1 MSSMFTPVISATMT
15 SLELVDL
22 INDYRKLQADAAGQ
36 RFPSKGFA
44 KLEHKHF
51 LDKVPEVLGE
61 RSAEFSADLPDSY
74 GRPRRGYRFPKRE
87 ACLMAMSYSYELQAV
102 VFDRMTEL
110 EEKQRVPLAS
120 IDTEEGKLLLIQEM
134 AAKQLALIQQA
145 KQIEQERDQA
155 IATKAQIGSKREAS
169 AMATASAAVR
179 EVNRLKGELG
189 KNSKHATV
197 IAVERATGKRLP
209 KNAYVALRR
218 WCKRNN
224 AQAVEVADER
234 YGTVKAWPAGAW
246 IEAFDICLEKLFS
259 A

>member
-1 MSSMFTPVISATMT
+1 MGSLILPSTCATMT
-15 SLELVDL
+15 SLEIAELVNSNHADVRRSIERLAERGVVTLPPLAEVSNAGPGPKTIKAYSFSGEQGKRDSIIVVAQLSPEFTARLVD
-22 INDYRKLQADAAGQ
+22 RWQ
-36 RFPSKGFA
+36 
-44 KLEHKHF
+44 
-51 LDKVPEVLGE
+51 
-61 RSAEFSADLPDSY
+61 
-74 GRPRRGYRFPKRE
+74 
-87 ACLMAMSYSYELQAV
+87 
-102 VFDRMTEL
+102 EL
-110 EEKQRVPLAS
+110 ESQLAKPRELS
-120 IDTEEGKLLLIQEM
+120 RLELIQM
-134 AAKQLALIQQA
+134 ALAA
-145 KQIEQERDQA
+145 EQEKIRIEAERDHA

-197 IAVERATGKRLP
+197 IAVERATGKRFP

-224 AQAVEVADER
+224 AQAVDVVDER

-246 IEAFDICLEKLFS
+246 LEAFDICLESLFS

>member
-15 SLELVDL
+15 SLEIAELVNSNHADVRRSIDRLAERGVISLPPLAEVKIQRERRAETVKAYRFAGEQGKRDSIIVVAQLSPEFTARLVD
-22 INDYRKLQADAAGQ
+22 RWQ
-36 RFPSKGFA
+36 
-44 KLEHKHF
+44 
-51 LDKVPEVLGE
+51 
-61 RSAEFSADLPDSY
+61 
-74 GRPRRGYRFPKRE
+74 
-87 ACLMAMSYSYELQAV
+87 
-102 VFDRMTEL
+102 EL
-110 EEKQRVPLAS
+110 ESQLAKPRELS
-120 IDTEEGKLLLIQEM
+120 RLELIQM
-134 AAKQLALIQQA
+134 ALAA
-145 KQIEQERDQA
+145 EQEKIRIEAERDHA

-246 IEAFDICLEKLFS
+246 LEAFDICLEKLFI

>member
-1 MSSMFTPVISATMT
+1 MSLMFTPTVGVTMSSM
-15 SLELVDL
+15 ELVDL
-22 INDYRKLQADAAGQ
+22 INEHRKHQADAAGQ
-36 RFPSKGFA
+36 QFPSKGFA
-44 KLEHKHF
+44 KLEHADFMK
-51 LDKVPEVLGE
+51 KVPEVLGDN
-61 RSAEFSADLPDSY
+61 AGNFSGIYRDTRNREQACY
-74 GRPRRGYRFPKRE
+74 GFPKRE
-87 ACLMAMSYSYELQAV
+87 ACLMAMSYSYELQAA

-120 IDTEEGKLLLIQEM
+120 IDSEEGKLLLIQEM

-145 KQIEQERDQA
+145 RQVEKERDHA

-197 IAVERATGKRLP
+197 IAVERATGKRFP

-224 AQAVEVADER
+224 AQVVDVVDER

-246 IEAFDICLEKLFS
+246 LEAFDICLEKLFP

>member
-15 SLELVDL
+15 SLEIAELTGKRHDHVLRDIRTML
-22 INDYRKLQADAAGQ
+22 SELYGAD
-36 RFPSKGFA
+36 RLPSF
-44 KLEHKHF
+44 EET
-51 LDKVPEVLGE
+51 VE
-61 RSAEFSADLPDSY
+61 RPNPSGGASIKSPAFRL
-74 GRPRRGYRFPKRE
+74 PRREVEILVTGYSITLRAK
-87 ACLMAMSYSYELQAV
+87 V
-102 VFDRMTEL
+102 IDRLREL
-110 EEKQRVPLAS
+110 EAEVAKPRELS
-120 IDTEEGKLLLIQEM
+120 RLELIQM
-134 AAKQLALIQQA
+134 ALAA
-145 KQIEQERDQA
+145 EQEKIRIEAERDHA

-197 IAVERATGKRLP
+197 IAVERATGKRFP

-224 AQAVEVADER
+224 AKAVDVVDER
-234 YGTVKAWPAGAW
+234 YGSVKAWPAGAW
-246 IEAFDICLEKLFS
+246 LEAFDICLEKLFP

>member
-15 SLELVDL
+15 SLE
-22 INDYRKLQADAAGQ
+22 I
-36 RFPSKGFA
+36 
-44 KLEHKHF
+44 
-51 LDKVPEVLGE
+51 
-61 RSAEFSADLPDSY
+61 ADLTGKEHRNVMRDIRAMLAELHGEGGVLSFEHTHRNPQNGQEYPVFRLPRREVEILVTGYSITLRAKVIDRLRELESEVA
-74 GRPRRGYRFPKRE
+74 RPR
-87 ACLMAMSYSYELQAV
+87 ELS
-102 VFDRMTEL
+102 RL
-110 EEKQRVPLAS
+110 E
-120 IDTEEGKLLLIQEM
+120 LIQIAL
-134 AAKQLALIQQA
+134 AA
-145 KQIEQERDQA
+145 EQEKIRIEAERDHA

-197 IAVERATGKRLP
+197 IAVERATGKRFP

-224 AQAVEVADER
+224 AKAIDVVDER

-246 IEAFDICLEKLFS
+246 LEAFDICLEKLFP

>member
-15 SLELVDL
+15 SLEIAELTGKRHDHVLRDIRSMLNELYGADRLPSFEETVERLNPSGGASIKSPAFRLPRREVEILVTGYSITL
-22 INDYRKLQADAAGQ
+22 R
-36 RFPSKGFA
+36 A
-44 KLEHKHF
+44 KVIDRLRELES
-51 LDKVPEVLGE
+51 EV
-61 RSAEFSADLPDSY
+61 A
-74 GRPRRGYRFPKRE
+74 RPR
-87 ACLMAMSYSYELQAV
+87 ELS
-102 VFDRMTEL
+102 RL
-110 EEKQRVPLAS
+110 E
-120 IDTEEGKLLLIQEM
+120 LIQM
-134 AAKQLALIQQA
+134 ALAA
-145 KQIEQERDQA
+145 EQEKIRIEAERDHA

-197 IAVERATGKRLP
+197 IAVERATGKRFP

-224 AQAVEVADER
+224 AQAVDVVDER
-234 YGTVKAWPAGAW
+234 YGSVKAWPAGAW
-246 IEAFDICLEKLFS
+246 LEAFDICLEKLFP